1 MAQSLS
7 PNSTR
12 QFGILNVVAMA
23 ASAGGLAALRIVLAG
38 LPKNFPAA
46 VVIVQHL
53 DPKHPSLLASI
64 LGRQSALR
72 VKEANATDVLAPA
85 TVFIAPPNHHLL
97 VNRDGSLSLTQSELV
112 HFVRPSADLLFESV
126 AASFGTR
133 AIAVVLSGTGTD
145 GTMGVRAIKK
155 MGGTVI
161 VQDGETAEF
170 SGMPLSALQTGE
182 VDLSL
187 PLEQIAPTLVE
198 LVQNAK

>member
-64 LGRQSALR
+64 LARQSAVR

-85 TVFIAPPNHHLL
+85 TVFIAPPNHRLL

-161 VQDGETAEF
+161 VQDRETAEF
-170 SGMPLSALQTGE
+170 SGMPLAAFQTGE

-187 PLEQIAPTLVE
+187 PLEQIAPMLVE
-198 LVQNAK
+198 LVRDAK